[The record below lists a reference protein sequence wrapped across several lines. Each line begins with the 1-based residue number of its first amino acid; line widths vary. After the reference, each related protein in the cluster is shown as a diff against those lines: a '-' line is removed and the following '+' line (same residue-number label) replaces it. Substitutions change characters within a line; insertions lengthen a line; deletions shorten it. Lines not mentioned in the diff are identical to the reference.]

1 MATGPL
7 LLLLLHQSC
16 MPLVPFDNGLLETFS
31 EHPTHLPLYL
41 HSLLFISPLIFLS
54 RRKKSDGCGLHTH
67 TRTRM
72 DVESCCAS
80 LVSCRAFF
88 GTLITGVCPES
99 NWLGWQRTAVTLWP
113 PLVCSSTLLLI
124 LTGGFLSLGRIS
136 RNWPVIAMW
145 QLINRWPLMDS
156 AVWTASGETRL
167 DTLLFVCG

>member
-67 TRTRM
+67 AHTHARAWMSRVVVPLWLAAGLFWHLNHRSLSRVKLARLATHGRHL
-72 DVESCCAS
+72 VAASCLFLDLAVDIDRWI
-80 LVSCRAFF
+80 LVSRKNF
-88 GTLITGVCPES
+88 T
-99 NWLGWQRTAVTLWP
+99 Q
-113 PLVCSSTLLLI
+113 
-124 LTGGFLSLGRIS
+124 
-136 RNWPVIAMW
+136 M
-145 QLINRWPLMDS
+145 
-156 AVWTASGETRL
+156 ASHCH
-167 DTLLFVCG
+167 VAAH